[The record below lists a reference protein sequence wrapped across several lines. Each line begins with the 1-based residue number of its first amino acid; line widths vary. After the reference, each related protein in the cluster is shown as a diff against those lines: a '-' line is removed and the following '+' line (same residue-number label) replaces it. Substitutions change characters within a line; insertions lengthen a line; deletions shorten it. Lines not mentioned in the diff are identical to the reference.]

1 MPRMLTSE
9 MADRLLTVLVNEAPV
24 AKLVRDNNVAK
35 LLEKTGLEPN
45 ELDALLD
52 EFRDCG
58 LIKEYN
64 LRNNVI
70 ELIVTAKASL
80 LLEAGG
86 FSGQLSTLRK
96 QLQLLEAE
104 LKNMPLDNA
113 AKVSGIVATVLNLLQ
128 GIASGLLG
136 KY

>member
-9 MADRLLTVLVNEAPV
+9 MADRLLTVLVNDAPV
-24 AKLVRDNNVAK
+24 AKLVRDNNVAR
-35 LLEKTGLEPN
+35 LLEKTALEPN

-80 LLEAGG
+80 LLEAC
-86 FSGQLSTLRK
+86 R
-96 QLQLLEAE
+96 E
-104 LKNMPLDNA
+104 N
-113 AKVSGIVATVLNLLQ
+113 
-128 GIASGLLG
+128 
-136 KY
+136 